1 MDIGQPLRLALPA
14 EVRSPG
20 AGRDGSILVLRLSRV
35 EIDRSARR
43 HQVPDEDISH
53 AYEHPVAWVELGD
66 DPLRYLLAGADRAGN
81 LLELVVLAV
90 QDDELVIHAMALRP
104 STRRELF
111 GDDR

>member
-1 MDIGQPLRLALPA
+1 M
-14 EVRSPG
+14 
-20 AGRDGSILVLRLSRV
+20 
-35 EIDRSARR
+35 EIPRSARR
-43 HQVPDEDISH
+43 RQVPDEDISH

-90 QDDELVIHAMALRP
+90 EDDELVIHAMALRS